1 MEASMF
7 KNVLIAYDGSEH
19 ATKAVEIAT
28 ELASKLGASLHLVYV
43 VAHEHAAE
51 NVAEFAASEHV
62 ESADLLE
69 LEAARS
75 SILIPLEGK
84 AQASGVKEVLTQT
97 LRGDPAEQ
105 ILSYANHAGVDLI
118 VMGRRGLGRIEGLL
132 VGSVSSKIG
141 GLAPCPVMTVK

>member
-1 MEASMF
+1 MF
-7 KNVLIAYDGSEH
+7 KNILTAYDGSEH
-19 ATKAVEIAT
+19 ANKAVEIAA

-43 VAHEHAAE
+43 VAREHAAE
-51 NVAEFAASEHV
+51 SVAEFAASEHV
-62 ESADLLE
+62 ENADLLE
-69 LEAARS
+69 LEAANA
-75 SILIPLEGK
+75 SILMPVERQV
-84 AQASGVKEVLTQT
+84 QASGVKEVHTQT

-105 ILSYANHAGVDLI
+105 LLSYLNREDVDLI